1 MLKPVLA
8 SAFKGDIKRQ
18 QRRGKDM
25 TRLKILITLL
35 AEGRK
40 IPSEYEDHPLQGTWR
55 GYRDAHIEGD
65 WILIY
70 KVVGND
76 LKLARTGTHQDIF
89 SSA

>member
-40 IPSEYEDHPLQGTWR
+40 IPSE
-55 GYRDAHIEGD
+55 
-65 WILIY
+65 
-70 KVVGND
+70 
-76 LKLARTGTHQDIF
+76 
-89 SSA
+89 